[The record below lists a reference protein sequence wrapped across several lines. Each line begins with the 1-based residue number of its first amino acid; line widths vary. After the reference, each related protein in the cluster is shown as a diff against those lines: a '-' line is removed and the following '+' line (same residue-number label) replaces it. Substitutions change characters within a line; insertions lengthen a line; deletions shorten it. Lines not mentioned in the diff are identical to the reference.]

1 MAEGQAAQGAAGV
14 RLALA
19 ALSILAF
26 STPYF
31 IDEWPDAA
39 DPPEQVAPG
48 GEMPA
53 EPVDPPA
60 ATREAK
66 A

>member
-1 MAEGQAAQGAAGV
+1 MSR

-39 DPPEQVAPG
+39 DPPEQVALG